1 VEEIAFEQVRG
12 TIRMRLLNF
21 SFLLA
26 LIFSVGMVQA
36 QTVLSAGSSHYSL
49 LQGDKTVGSSEYTV
63 TPTAAGYTINSRGD
77 LHLSKLSYSFT
88 NSQNLDH
95 MLNLVSDQ
103 ITGTVNGSPVTF
115 AAHADPSGREFQID
129 VNAKGK
135 ETQNTVDRHQH
146 LALLPDL
153 DAAGYLLL
161 ARIGMENPQISW
173 ILIPKE
179 EGLLVPSVYTRDAN
193 VRGRLDGRDINVLH
207 TTVSMSAQ
215 NAINVELFYTQEGR
229 LLETDLPQQNFFVVR
244 DGFNLID
251 RPKFAPPRSPD
262 ANAPAPQQNGTPR
275 YPAPQGAPPPQEQ
288 QQ

>member
-1 VEEIAFEQVRG
+1 
-12 TIRMRLLNF
+12 MRLLGF
-21 SFLLA
+21 CFVFAFVLPA
-26 LIFSVGMVQA
+26 GTMQA
-36 QTVLSAGSSHYSL
+36 QTALSAGSSHYSV

-63 TPTAAGYTINSRGD
+63 TPTAAGYTISSHGD

-115 AAHADPSGREFQID
+115 TVHADPSGRDFQID

-135 ETQNTVDRHQH
+135 DTQNTVDRHQH

-153 DAAGYLLL
+153 DAAGYMLLT
-161 ARIGMENPQISW
+161 RIGMENPQISW
-173 ILIPKE
+173 VLIPKE
-179 EGLLVPSVYTRDAN
+179 NGLLVPSVYTRDAN
-193 VRGRLDGRDINVLH
+193 VRGRIDGREIDVLH
-207 TTVSMSAQ
+207 TTVAVSAQ

-229 LLETDLPQQNFFVVR
+229 LLETDLPEQNFFVVR
-244 DGFNLID
+244 DGFKLIN

-262 ANAPAPQQNGTPR
+262 ANAPPPQQNGTPQ
-275 YPAPQGAPPPQEQ
+275 YSAPEGAPPPQVQ